1 MDSKIIELLKL
12 KGMGSFSSFI
22 LQHYWSI
29 LCIIFVLMIGLLV
42 TLIIVTRDISFFWV
56 AIPMGFLFFLI
67 TIMLQLVIAIGFET
81 PFNNLNSMSVNE
93 NIKITEY
100 HHSYLLDD
108 KHRKYQIGL
117 LKNPATSSIYKRA
130 NLKDQINNKPTK
142 VKIIK
147 YRGEN
152 IIINYTPQKQ

>member
-1 MDSKIIELLKL
+1 MDSKIIELLRL
-12 KGMGSFSSFI
+12 KGMGGFSSFI
-22 LQHYWSI
+22 LQYYWSI
-29 LCIIFVLMIGLLV
+29 LAIIFVLMIGLLV
-42 TLIIVTRDISFFWV
+42 TFVIVTRDIGSFV
-56 AIPMGFLFFLI
+56 IVIPMGFLFFLI
-67 TIMLQLVIAIGFET
+67 TIMLQLIIATGFET
-81 PFNNLNSMSVNE
+81 PFNNLNSISINK
-93 NIKITEY
+93 NITITEY
-100 HHSYLLDD
+100 HHNYLLDD

-117 LKNPATSSIYKRA
+117 LKNSATSSMYKRA